1 MIKFIKSAVKKENY
15 PATNV
20 EVVFVGRSNVGKSS
34 LINALYGKVAYVGKM
49 PGKTTLLNFFNVDDK
64 YTACDV
70 PGYGYARRSE
80 KEIIAFSKMID
91 EYFTNRKELRLCVL
105 ILDIRRVPSSDDL
118 DMLNYLKANN
128 IPYLLVLNKCDKL
141 SNNKRINQEK
151 MIRKTLDEDAT
162 ICISCFKNAN
172 INIVANEIRSQ
183 MEIF

>member
-1 MIKFIKSAVKKENY
+1 MIKFIKSAIRKENY
-15 PATNV
+15 PDTSV

-34 LINALYGKVAYVGKM
+34 LINALYGKIAYVGKM

-64 YTACDV
+64 YTVCDV
-70 PGYGYARRSE
+70 PGYGYAKRSE
-80 KEIIAFSKMID
+80 KEIIAFSKMIE
-91 EYFTNRKELRLCVL
+91 EYFNCRNELKLCVL
-105 ILDIRRVPSSDDL
+105 ILDIRRIPNNDDL

-151 MIRKTLDEDAT
+151 MIRRTLVEDAT
-162 ICISCFKNAN
+162 ICISCFKNVN
-172 INIVANEIRSQ
+172 INIVADKIKSQ